1 MAKRS
6 SAGHPVLRQVTV
18 CATVLLFS
26 VGGAG
31 AQQIARPRI
40 PVPSEQ
46 LLKQQPEP
54 VCEYRSTTKGSDAVA
69 EAAELRA
76 KLDYERQCF
85 RHAEMIVRQR
95 LHALQA
101 SVGITIRAIQRGR
114 KQASPAETNQ

>member
-1 MAKRS
+1 
-6 SAGHPVLRQVTV
+6 
-18 CATVLLFS
+18 

-31 AQQIARPRI
+31 AQQAARTRI
-40 PVPSEQ
+40 PVPSAQ

-54 VCEYRSTTKGSDAVA
+54 VCEYRSTTKGADAAA

-101 SVGITIRAIQRGR
+101 SVDKTIKAIQRGR
-114 KQASPAETNQ
+114 KQASPAGTNE